1 MNDSMNDRSPPE
13 IGKAAQSGARV
24 QAAQALSADDA
35 AERHAAVC
43 AGAVEY
49 LPDLRAFAR
58 SMASNGH
65 QADDLVQ
72 GAILRGLGAS
82 HQFTPGTNI
91 KAWLFTILR
100 NVLFNQWRSP
110 ASRQLALDDYL
121 GHMPITVPDQE
132 ANLEFCDFRRAF
144 AQLVPEQREALL
156 LVGASGLDYKEAA
169 AICGCAV
176 GTVKSRVSR
185 ARAIVKSLMD
195 TGAMVLRRQDLVPI
209 STMDIAFALGGSGAA
224 LHLSAQHV

>member
-1 MNDSMNDRSPPE
+1 VTAP
-13 IGKAAQSGARV
+13 
-24 QAAQALSADDA
+24 ALSTGDA

-58 SMASNGH
+58 SLSSNRH

-72 GAILRGLGAS
+72 GAILRALGAA
-82 HQFTPGTNI
+82 HQFKPGTNI

-100 NVLFNQWRSP
+100 NLCFNQWRSP
-110 ASRQLALDDYL
+110 GARPIPLDDCFV
-121 GHMPITVPDQE
+121 HMPITVPDQD

-144 AQLVPEQREALL
+144 AQLVPEQREALM
-156 LVGASGLDYKEAA
+156 LVGASGLDYKAA
-169 AICGCAV
+169 AAVCGCAV

-195 TGAMVLRRQDLVPI
+195 GGAMSLRRQDLVPV
-209 STMDIAFALGGSGAA
+209 STMDIAFALNGSGAA
-224 LHLSAQHV
+224 LHHRAHAH